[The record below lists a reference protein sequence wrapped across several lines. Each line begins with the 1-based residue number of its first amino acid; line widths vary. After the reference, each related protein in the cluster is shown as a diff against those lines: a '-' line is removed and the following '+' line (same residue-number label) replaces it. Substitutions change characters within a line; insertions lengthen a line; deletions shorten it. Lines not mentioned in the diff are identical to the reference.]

1 MKSPGNPGLR
11 GTNSASITRPY
22 PLDDPD
28 FEDAEEGKPPP
39 VDADMVEAE
48 HIMTDYISLL
58 PKGSALLATQG
69 TAEH

>member
-1 MKSPGNPGLR
+1 
-11 GTNSASITRPY
+11 
-22 PLDDPD
+22 
-28 FEDAEEGKPPP
+28 